1 MPLQLIWSTCSA
13 FFYFDLLFWLIV
25 VVFSNGM
32 MLHMSDKYD
41 LVNEC
46 TQEISKLMKLHIQ
59 GVWQNAHR
67 ICQATAQV
75 CTIIIQILCCLF
87 ESYVHH
93 VATLTY
99 LQKWR
104 QWKKNVKT
112 VQITTDVQQ
121 ITKCDETIARCN
133 GLMSSP
139 ARKRMRPILQLWDK
153 TINTFDS
160 CFGCFIGKK
169 HISIRGTNNLM
180 VYSNQPLPAFADED
194 EVDASAGYEIPD
206 LFPISP
212 TIDLRKQHVWRPENI
227 TGNTIT

>member
-1 MPLQLIWSTCSA
+1 M
-13 FFYFDLLFWLIV
+13 
-25 VVFSNGM
+25 
-32 MLHMSDKYD
+32 
-41 LVNEC
+41 
-46 TQEISKLMKLHIQ
+46 
-59 GVWQNAHR
+59 
-67 ICQATAQV
+67 
-75 CTIIIQILCCLF
+75 
-87 ESYVHH
+87 
-93 VATLTY
+93 
-99 LQKWR
+99 
-104 QWKKNVKT
+104 
-112 VQITTDVQQ
+112 QITTDVQQ

-227 TGNTIT
+227 TGNSSLVRDFISCFVIFCHLPSVSCQKHFVFGLYMHLYCVRPCMVIYRVVQ